1 MLFII
6 VASLGAVP
14 IVANIVCFQCLP
26 PAGLTVTTIGQFL
39 SLHKIAVDNSQLGPM
54 AQIGRCFYY
63 LDVDPSIY
71 LVYVMYPWMI
81 P

>member
-39 SLHKIAVDNSQLGPM
+39 SLHKIAVTWAHGTNWALFLLLG
-54 AQIGRCFYY
+54 R
-63 LDVDPSIY
+63 
-71 LVYVMYPWMI
+71 
-81 P
+81 